1 MAKYV
6 QDIYI
11 NGPLP
16 PFSFSKQ
23 AEEEFYAENKYLWK
37 SLHLIEDL
45 YNYNFPNKYA
55 THDNLWRMFVR
66 ITADPNLDVT
76 QPGFENWFYLDLEQL
91 KTLDE
96 TGRKN
101 LLFKKVANQI
111 ISICKHANYS
121 FTEFENTIKIIE
133 DKNIVFDEPHKKTKS
148 SADRK
153 HKAYIWRKYN
163 EFENATYIKVTNKAD
178 EVVLFKKIAD
188 QKFSAFDR
196 ISWQDNETILIY
208 ELNSYNGGYKE
219 ADDYYKISLDGA
231 IEYIPQTREGICY
244 YGIHLLDNPETFAK
258 GLDYIK
264 IAEQMGHGK
273 AKNILLNLKINP
285 NQRDIKVLMQ
295 LPDKRQLDLLRRAGN
310 STIVPD
316 PLL

>member
-1 MAKYV
+1 MAKYL

-11 NGPLP
+11 DGPRP

-23 AEEEFYAENKYLWK
+23 EEEKFYSEAKYLWS
-37 SLHLIEDL
+37 SLRLIEDL
-45 YNYNFPNKYA
+45 YNCNFPKKYA

-96 TGRKN
+96 TERKK

-121 FTEFENTIKIIE
+121 FTEFEKSIKIIE
-133 DKNIVFDEPHKKTKS
+133 DKNIVFDELHKKAKS
-148 SADRK
+148 STDRK
-153 HKAYIWRKYN
+153 HKAYIWRKYT

-196 ISWQDNETILIY
+196 IAWQDNETILVY
-208 ELNSYNGGYKE
+208 ELNHYNGGYKE
-219 ADDYYKISLDGA
+219 ADDYYKISLDGT

-244 YGIHLLDNPETFAK
+244 YGIHLLDNPETFDK
-258 GLDYIK
+258 GLEYIK
-264 IAEQMGHGK
+264 TAEQMGHGK

-295 LPDKRQLDLLRRAGN
+295 LPDKRQMDQLRRAGN
-310 STIVPD
+310 S
-316 PLL
+316 L